1 MQNLPVISVNLWQ
14 ILISLANLVILFFII
29 KRFLF
34 KPIIA
39 MMNKRQSEIDD
50 RYKVAENAVNE
61 AQENKKLWEDKM
73 SSANTEADTI
83 IRDAAST
90 AKIRSEAI
98 VNEAQEKAENIIRV
112 AKSEAELELKKAAD
126 GIKHEIVEVSGELAE
141 KMLEREIN
149 KDDHKAL
156 IDSFINKIGDEN
168 E

>member
-34 KPIIA
+34 KPVIA

-73 SSANTEADTI
+73 SSAKTEADTI